1 MADHL
6 WCHPTAE
13 MKGYDS
19 INNATHGKGR
29 YVMQWHEVQ
38 RLFPKQWVLLEEIR
52 SHAEGGK
59 LVIDDMAVI
68 RSIPNADVKQEF
80 FAATNERFVFH
91 TSKDTVAIPIQDAP
105 SIRRRIP

>member
-1 MADHL
+1 
-6 WCHPTAE
+6 
-13 MKGYDS
+13 
-19 INNATHGKGR
+19 
-29 YVMQWHEVQ
+29 MQWCDVQ

-52 SHAEGGK
+52 SHADGDK

-68 RSIPNADVKQEF
+68 RSIPDGAVKQEF

-91 TSKDTVAIPIQDAP
+91 TSNDAVAIPIQDAP

>member
-1 MADHL
+1 
-6 WCHPTAE
+6 
-13 MKGYDS
+13 
-19 INNATHGKGR
+19 
-29 YVMQWHEVQ
+29 MQWHEVQ

-52 SHAEGGK
+52 SHAEGDK

-68 RSIPNADVKQEF
+68 RSIPDGDVKQEF

-91 TSKDTVAIPIQDAP
+91 TSKDAVVIAIQDTP